1 MSSEAGPRRR
11 ELYGSSRT
19 GSDPPIAEGVAVNT
33 RVVLITGA
41 SSGIGLATARA
52 FAKRGARLVLGS
64 RDPQAGEAVIR
75 ELGAEMTLFRA
86 TDVARAGDMKAL
98 VAAALERFGRLDVAV
113 NNAAIE
119 ARGSIDSF
127 DEAMYTRVFDANVK
141 GIFFAMEAEIAAMRK
156 TGGGSIINLS
166 STAGHRGAPGMSIYA
181 ASKHAVEGLSK
192 AAALEVARDGIRV
205 NVVAPGP
212 TITPMLHRV
221 TEGHPE
227 ALAGRVPLGRAGT
240 AEEQAEAIVWV
251 ASPEA
256 SFVTG
261 VVLDVNGGISAT

>member
-1 MSSEAGPRRR
+1 M
-11 ELYGSSRT
+11 
-19 GSDPPIAEGVAVNT
+19 NT

-75 ELGAEMTLFRA
+75 ELGAETALFRA

-98 VAAALERFGRLDVAV
+98 VATALERFGRLDVAV
-113 NNAAIE
+113 NNAAVE

-141 GIFFAMEAEIAAMRK
+141 GMFFAMEAEIAAMRK

-205 NVVAPGP
+205 NVVASARQVF
-212 TITPMLHRV
+212 LV
-221 TEGHPE
+221 LAAEG
-227 ALAGRVPLGRAGT
+227 AMND
-240 AEEQAEAIVWV
+240 AIVALHAAGQRSLAETLHAKLRMIRCLRRKLTKAARV
-251 ASPEA
+251 AS
-256 SFVTG
+256 G
-261 VVLDVNGGISAT
+261 VAPLRVGPLN